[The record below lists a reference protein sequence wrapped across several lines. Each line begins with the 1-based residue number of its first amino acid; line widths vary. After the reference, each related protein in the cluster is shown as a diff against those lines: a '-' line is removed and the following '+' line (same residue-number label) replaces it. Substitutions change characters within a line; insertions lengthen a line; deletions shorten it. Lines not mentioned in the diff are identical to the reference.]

1 MAIVVDLR
9 NKLGLGERPR
19 IIVADGVELEVDD
32 SAPTVLQ
39 VIDALRGEMTNERM
53 LGIFDLFFGE
63 DARKKMDEL
72 GTSIPAYTAIVEAAI
87 GTVMGEGD
95 SSPKEMQTPDTTS

>member
-19 IIVADGVELEVDD
+19 IIVADGVELEVDN

-39 VIDALRGEMTNERM
+39 VIDALRGDMTNERM

-63 DARKKMDEL
+63 DAHRKMDEL
-72 GTSIPAYTAIVEAAI
+72 GTS
-87 GTVMGEGD
+87 TVMGEGD
-95 SSPKEMQTPDTTS
+95 SSPKEMQTTDTTS